1 MNKEQNY
8 KSIITRIW
16 QVCSHI
22 RGVMPDIQL
31 QQVAIA
37 FTFLRRIDCLIGC
50 YAEETSE
57 FYFKNSERLSD
68 ERMFQ
73 ELSKISGG
81 HPFYNHSGY
90 TFSGILL
97 SNNSL
102 EVVLNSYLQG
112 FSKNVMEFLEDMN
125 FKKNLATLQRQ
136 SRYLVELFQLFSEI
150 DLSSSSI
157 NNEEFVK
164 IIASLT
170 SESSHEFNSPLEL
183 SQLICECLF
192 AEGISSG
199 NEEKTSIYDPVCGTG
214 SMLALAGE
222 KAKSIGIHQTNISL
236 SGQEISIFPSAVAKA
251 LVLLSGN
258 DNSKVFYGNT
268 LTDDL
273 FSTHLFDYIIADLP
287 LGLQW
292 RPIKDRI
299 EKESFEAS
307 GRFYIGLPS
316 TTDSQFLFIEHILS
330 KMNPNGCRAAFIST
344 ASVLWSGSAS
354 SGESRI
360 RRWLF
365 ENDLVETI
373 IALPSGTFTKTNIPV
388 YLWIL
393 SNKKNASQKGNVRL
407 VDTSSLASKNKRFF
421 LDDKFVKSVVDEYNS
436 NKISIISQIVKNEQF
451 GYYEVDLLEKGKK
464 KERVTISLDTDIN
477 EFVEK
482 ERQPY
487 AKSDI
492 TIDYRSVEKGYSVQ
506 FEKFFKPEQI
516 DVASLVGATN
526 DLMPLIDK
534 ISSLKPDIVRI
545 IGRSDSKSW
554 TEYPLRAATEVVYGV
569 NRPPILSTKGL
580 PILSV
585 AYLRNPL
592 SDGKLYEV
600 TQKTKCSTVK
610 DVIVIVK
617 GANSGEVFR
626 GVDGI
631 LSPSVASVSCIDEKI
646 IAHHYL
652 YYLLKGYEKELMSKA
667 KGFTIKSL
675 DSKSILDIRCNI
687 PPIEEQLKLA
697 SYLDDI
703 IGKIDDIINTL
714 GSTDTF
720 FSSYRQTLI
729 ENVVRGYIIINDINK
744 REDK

>member
-373 IALPSGTFTKTNIPV
+373 IALPSGTLTKTNIPV

-436 NKISIISQIVKNEQF
+436 KKISIISQIVKNEQF

-729 ENVVRGYIIINDINK
+729 ENVVRGYIVINDINK